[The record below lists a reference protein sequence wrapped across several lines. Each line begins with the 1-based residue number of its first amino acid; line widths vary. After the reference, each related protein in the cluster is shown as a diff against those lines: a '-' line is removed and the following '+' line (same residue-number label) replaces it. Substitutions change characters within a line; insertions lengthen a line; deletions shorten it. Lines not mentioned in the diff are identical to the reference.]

1 MVTINA
7 HSLTEAQMSEQQE
20 IIDALVIATG
30 FRTPGNSEEY
40 DQAWRL
46 LKQRRDELHDRATE
60 KAQLTR

>member
-1 MVTINA
+1 
-7 HSLTEAQMSEQQE
+7 MSEQQE